1 MRLEVKQRSSSP
13 GPLTRMKKSH
23 CLGCKPIYMN
33 SVMQIEVLEGI
44 CQRAK
49 ASGSARVVCN
59 MATVTSLPFHQH
71 FYETW
76 WYTVY
81 KHRLCC
87 TCTCLNFHSSIAT
100 EQNHLGP
107 RSRGAFHSHVSVTK
121 SNFNWISFRILIL
134 ELAMPS
140 QPSGSKSPVPRIFVA
155 YSGVL

>member
-1 MRLEVKQRSSSP
+1 MRLLKSNSYASYAHGSMRLEVKQRSSSP

-76 WYTVY
+76 WYTSTDFAAPALVSTSTPP
-81 KHRLCC
+81 LQ
-87 TCTCLNFHSSIAT
+87 
-100 EQNHLGP
+100 QNKIILVQGQEVH
-107 RSRGAFHSHVSVTK
+107 FTVT
-121 SNFNWISFRILIL
+121 FL
-134 ELAMPS
+134 
-140 QPSGSKSPVPRIFVA
+140 
-155 YSGVL
+155 